1 MEFALRL
8 HRLQLLH
15 TVVIAATIALAF
27 VLCNIIVACAILV
40 PTRVFHVFFFLL
52 LPFTRRLPSSVFSHV
67 MSLWR
72 HNFRD
77 VSVRLRIIC
86 GVVPKRIFL
95 FCLLHTEATNSVKH
109 ISGEHTY
116 IYICVYIW
124 TI

>member
-72 HNFRD
+72 HNF
-77 VSVRLRIIC
+77 
-86 GVVPKRIFL
+86 
-95 FCLLHTEATNSVKH
+95 
-109 ISGEHTY
+109 
-116 IYICVYIW
+116 
-124 TI
+124 